1 MKIFLCVTNV
11 NPIITR
17 DFQLSI
23 KKNQNYRS
31 PLLSRQ
37 GVKSVKNINT
47 LNLKIFHYPGSKA
60 KLNFPIEDRPKI
72 SKINIFIF
80 SNIFNILKR
89 RIFLLQFRI

>member
-37 GVKSVKNINT
+37 GVKSVKNI
-47 LNLKIFHYPGSKA
+47 
-60 KLNFPIEDRPKI
+60 D
-72 SKINIFIF
+72 
-80 SNIFNILKR
+80 
-89 RIFLLQFRI
+89 IFLRVFGSDNYDIIHSMINKKQNA